1 MCLHAAIFV
10 AIGDVG
16 QTVRFNLCRTAYMS
30 LAFLAILRQH
40 QNHAPNAGGCCDCPQ
55 SARATGEEK
64 RGDRQNQVPKV
75 PIGKVVQGRVEV
87 SYPVVLKRIRF
98 RSLAPS
104 CIDGAL
110 RFILSVAIFSPTP
123 FCCSLPSQRYR

>member
-1 MCLHAAIFV
+1 MCLRAAFFV

-16 QTVRFNLCRTAYMS
+16 QTVRCSLCCTAYMS

-40 QNHAPNAGGCCDCPQ
+40 QNHAPNAGGCCDCSQ
-55 SARATGEEK
+55 SVRTSGEDKARRSVEPVSK
-64 RGDRQNQVPKV
+64 VPK
-75 PIGKVVQGRVEV
+75 GKVVQGRVEV
-87 SYPVVLKRIRF
+87 SYPVVLKRTRLW
-98 RSLAPS
+98 SLAPS

-123 FCCSLPSQRYR
+123 FCCSLPSQRYK

>member
-1 MCLHAAIFV
+1 MFLRAAFLV
-10 AIGDVG
+10 AFRDVG
-16 QTVRFNLCRTAYMS
+16 QPVRCTLRRTAYMMPR
-30 LAFLAILRQH
+30 LLAILRQH

-75 PIGKVVQGRVEV
+75 PMGKVVQGRVEI
-87 SYPVVLKRIRF
+87 SYPVVLKRTRF
-98 RSLAPS
+98 WSLAPS

-123 FCCSLPSQRYR
+123 FCCSLPSQRYK